1 MKDLV
6 QTIREVTEKKTNLKE
21 GFLDRGKTLHK
32 DKDNLFFIIQ
42 DRDGIKIGVER
53 DKTKGAAGSISRGE
67 KLDDYEFEGF
77 ADYMAMSPAVFRKFL
92 NAIKKVRI

>member
-21 GFLDRGKTLHK
+21 GFFDRGKTLHK

-42 DRDGIKIGVER
+42 DSDVIKIVVDR
-53 DKTKGAAGSISRGE
+53 DRTKGTAGSISRGE

-77 ADYMAMSPAVFRKFL
+77 ADYMAMSPAVFKKFL

>member
-32 DKDNLFFIIQ
+32 DKDNLFFIIE
-42 DRDGIKIGVER
+42 I
-53 DKTKGAAGSISRGE
+53 
-67 KLDDYEFEGF
+67 
-77 ADYMAMSPAVFRKFL
+77 
-92 NAIKKVRI
+92 N

>member
-42 DRDGIKIGVER
+42 DSDGIKLVVDR
-53 DKTKGAAGSISRGE
+53 DRTKGTVGSISRGE

-77 ADYMAMSPAVFRKFL
+77 VDYMVRESTVFKKFL
-92 NAIKKVRI
+92 NY

>member
-42 DRDGIKIGVER
+42 DSDGIKLVVDR
-53 DKTKGAAGSISRGE
+53 DRTKGTAGSISRGE

-77 ADYMAMSPAVFRKFL
+77 ADYMAMNPSYFKKVLK
-92 NAIKKVRI
+92 AIKKVRI